1 MSKKAPKAKAASAP
15 ADPLDEFGLP
25 PLIRTETVALL
36 TGLTPRHLHRLI
48 EELRIP
54 ADCFFGSEKWHT
66 AKTFQEIIGYF
77 KRKADRTKPATSVE
91 SQMAQENLRA
101 QRLKNAKMARELL
114 PRHVYAQA
122 WGELLTVFKNR
133 FLNMADKL
141 APRVFRAKDKV
152 DVAEIIDREVRE
164 IFGGLADP
172 KVMDDLAAKI
182 RDDEFEHGPETGEPS
197 GDSAQA
203 AGDLV
208 EKDA

>member
-1 MSKKAPKAKAASAP
+1 MSKKPPKAKAPPEP
-15 ADPLDEFGLP
+15 AHSLDEFGLP
-25 PLIRTETVALL
+25 PLIRTETISLL
-36 TGLTPRHLHRLI
+36 TGLTPRHLHRLV

-54 ADCFFGSEKWHT
+54 ADCFFGNEKWYT

-77 KRKADRTKPATSVE
+77 KRKADRAKPATSIE

-114 PRHVYAQA
+114 PRHVYSQA

-152 DVAEIIDREVRE
+152 AVAEIIEHEVRE

-172 KVMDDLAAKI
+172 KVMEDLAAKI
-182 RDDEFEHGPETGEPS
+182 RDDEFEHGSETGESPR
-197 GDSAQA
+197 DSAKA

-208 EKDA
+208 EADA